1 MTSSYRP
8 QPGAIALSFPV
19 TGAGPRPAATKDIYV
34 SVFARLG
41 WFFKE
46 QWQRYLV
53 AISLLMMV
61 ALLTVIP
68 PKVVG
73 WVVDGIAKG
82 SLDSATLTGYLAGL
96 FGLGLLIYLLRYVWR
111 VMLFGASY
119 RLAYVLRNRLFGHF
133 TRMSPDFYQR
143 HRTGDLMAH
152 ATNDIQAVEMTAG
165 EGVLTLVDSM
175 IVGILV
181 LSIMCSQY
189 SWQLTLLSLLP
200 LPVMAFFMNRFGT
213 QIYKEFKAAQGA
225 FSRLNNKTQEA
236 LSGVRV
242 LKSYAV
248 ESLEDRGFAELT
260 REAGACNM
268 AVARIDAKF
277 DPVIYLCIGCSYFLA
292 VAGGSALVL
301 RDELTLGELTSF
313 TMYLGQLIWPM
324 FAIAW
329 LFNIIERGSAA
340 YSRIESLLAE
350 RSDIEEPVH
359 PVALASASAFPL
371 RAVALSYQLEQRTL
385 LRNVEFTLQAG
396 GMLGIVGRTGA
407 GKSSLLKLLM
417 RLANPT
423 AGEIRMGEVPISQLA
438 LGELRSQFAYVPQ
451 EPFLF
456 STTIA
461 ANIALGRPDA
471 SREEIERVA
480 RIACVHDDI
489 SRFPKGYETEVGE
502 KGVTLSGGQK
512 QRLAIARALLLE
524 APILVLDDA
533 LSAVDAHT
541 EQQILHALKAHKRTL
556 ILVSHRMT
564 AVEQAD
570 EILVLE
576 QGHVSER
583 GRHGTLMAH
592 NGWYADMVRYQRLE
606 QDVEESL

>member
-1 MTSSYRP
+1 MTLSYRP
-8 QPGAIALSFPV
+8 LLGAIALRFPV
-19 TGAGPRPAATKDIYV
+19 TGGSLGLAATKDIYV
-34 SVFARLG
+34 SVFSRLG

-46 QWQRYLV
+46 QWRRYLI

-82 SLDSATLTGYLAGL
+82 SLDNDTLMGYLAGL
-96 FGLGLLIYLLRYVWR
+96 FVLGLLIYLLRYVWR

-119 RLAYVLRNRLFGHF
+119 RLAYVLRNRLFSHF

-165 EGVLTLVDSM
+165 EGVLTLVDSI
-175 IVGILV
+175 IVGVLV

-248 ESLEDRGFAELT
+248 ESLEDKGFAELT
-260 REAGACNM
+260 RQAGACNM

-292 VAGGSALVL
+292 VAGGSVLVV

-340 YSRIESLLAE
+340 YSRIESMLAE
-350 RSDIEEPVH
+350 RSDIEEPTEQAMFVS
-359 PVALASASAFPL
+359 PFPL
-371 RAVALSYQLEQRTL
+371 QAKGVSYQLEQRTL
-385 LRNVEFTLQAG
+385 LRNIDFTLHSG

-423 AGEIRMGEVPISQLA
+423 SGELTMGAVPIAQLA
-438 LGELRSQFAYVPQ
+438 LGDLRGQFAYVPQ

-471 SREEIERVA
+471 SQEEIERVA

-489 SRFPKGYETEVGE
+489 CRFPKGYETDVGE

-512 QRLAIARALLLE
+512 QRLSIARALLLA

-541 EQQILHALKAHKRTL
+541 EQQILQALKAHRRTL

-576 QGHVSER
+576 QGHISER

>member
-1 MTSSYRP
+1 MTLSYRP
-8 QPGAIALSFPV
+8 LLGAIALRFPV
-19 TGAGPRPAATKDIYV
+19 TGGSLGLAATKDIYV
-34 SVFARLG
+34 SVFSRLG

-46 QWQRYLV
+46 QWRRYLI

-82 SLDSATLTGYLAGL
+82 SLDNDTLMGYLAGL
-96 FGLGLLIYLLRYVWR
+96 FVLGLLIYLLRYVWR

-119 RLAYVLRNRLFGHF
+119 RLAYVLRNRLFSHF

-165 EGVLTLVDSM
+165 EGVLTLVDSI
-175 IVGILV
+175 IVGVLV

-248 ESLEDRGFAELT
+248 ESLEDKGFAELT
-260 REAGACNM
+260 RQAGACNM

-292 VAGGSALVL
+292 VAGGSVLVV

-340 YSRIESLLAE
+340 YSRIESMLAE
-350 RSDIEEPVH
+350 RSDIEDPMEPAVFVS
-359 PVALASASAFPL
+359 PFPL
-371 RAVALSYQLEQRTL
+371 QAKGVSYQLEQRTL
-385 LRNVEFTLQAG
+385 LRNIDFTLHSG

-423 AGEIRMGEVPISQLA
+423 SGELTMGAVSIAQLA
-438 LGELRSQFAYVPQ
+438 LGDLRGQFAYVPQ

-471 SREEIERVA
+471 SQEEIERVA

-489 SRFPKGYETEVGE
+489 CRFPKGYETDVGE

-512 QRLAIARALLLE
+512 QRLSIARALLLA

-541 EQQILHALKAHKRTL
+541 EQQILQALKAHRRTL

-576 QGHVSER
+576 QGHISER
-583 GRHGTLMAH
+583 GRHGALMAH

>member
-1 MTSSYRP
+1 M
-8 QPGAIALSFPV
+8 
-19 TGAGPRPAATKDIYV
+19 
-34 SVFARLG
+34 SVFLRLG

-46 QWQRYLV
+46 QWRRYLI
-53 AISLLMMV
+53 AITLLMMV
-61 ALLTVIP
+61 AILTVIP

-82 SLDSATLTGYLAGL
+82 GLDNDTLLRYLAGL

-200 LPVMAFFMNRFGT
+200 LPVMAFFMNRFGK

-248 ESLEDRGFAELT
+248 ESLEDQGFAELT
-260 REAGACNM
+260 RQAGERNM

-329 LFNIIERGSAA
+329 LFNIIERGRAA

-350 RSDIEEPVH
+350 RSDIEDPAQ
-359 PVALASASAFPL
+359 PQALASAFPL
-371 RAVALSYQLEQRTL
+371 SACGVGYRLEQRDL
-385 LRNVEFTLQAG
+385 LQDIDFTLQRG
-396 GMLGIVGRTGA
+396 GMLGVVGRTGA

-417 RLANPT
+417 RLANPS
-423 AGEIRMGEVPISQLA
+423 AGQLTMGSVPIERLA
-438 LGELRSQFAYVPQ
+438 LGELRRQFAYVPQ

-471 SREEIERVA
+471 SQEEIERVA

-489 SRFPKGYETEVGE
+489 VRFPKGYETEVGE

-541 EQQILHALKAHKRTL
+541 EQQILHALKAHRRTL

-570 EILVLE
+570 EILVLD

-583 GRHGTLMAH
+583 GRHGALMAH

>member
-1 MTSSYRP
+1 M
-8 QPGAIALSFPV
+8 
-19 TGAGPRPAATKDIYV
+19 
-34 SVFARLG
+34 SVFLRLG

-46 QWQRYLV
+46 QWRRYLI
-53 AISLLMMV
+53 AITLLMMV
-61 ALLTVIP
+61 AILTVIP

-82 SLDSATLTGYLAGL
+82 GLDNDTLLRYLAGL
-96 FGLGLLIYLLRYVWR
+96 FGLGLIIYLLRYVWR

-200 LPVMAFFMNRFGT
+200 LPVMAFFMNRFGK

-248 ESLEDRGFAELT
+248 ESLEDQGFAELT
-260 REAGACNM
+260 RQAGERNM

-301 RDELTLGELTSF
+301 QGELTLGELTSF

-350 RSDIEEPVH
+350 RSDIEDPAQPQV
-359 PVALASASAFPL
+359 LTSAFPL
-371 RAVALSYQLEQRTL
+371 SASGVGYRLEQRDL
-385 LRNVEFTLQAG
+385 LQDIDFTLQRG
-396 GMLGIVGRTGA
+396 GMLGVVGRTGA

-417 RLANPT
+417 RLANPS
-423 AGEIRMGEVPISQLA
+423 AGELTMGGVPVERLA
-438 LGELRSQFAYVPQ
+438 LGELRRQFAYVPQ

-471 SREEIERVA
+471 SQEEIERVA

-489 SRFPKGYETEVGE
+489 VRFPKGYETEVGE

-541 EQQILHALKAHKRTL
+541 EQQILHALKAHRRTL
-556 ILVSHRMT
+556 ILVNHRMT

-576 QGHVSER
+576 QGRVSER
-583 GRHGTLMAH
+583 GRHGALMAH

>member
-1 MTSSYRP
+1 M
-8 QPGAIALSFPV
+8 
-19 TGAGPRPAATKDIYV
+19 
-34 SVFARLG
+34 SVFLRLG

-46 QWQRYLV
+46 QWRRYLI
-53 AISLLMMV
+53 AITLLMMV
-61 ALLTVIP
+61 AILTVIP

-82 SLDSATLTGYLAGL
+82 GLDNDTLLRYLAGL

-143 HRTGDLMAH
+143 HRTGELMAH

-200 LPVMAFFMNRFGT
+200 LPVMAFFMNRFGK

-248 ESLEDRGFAELT
+248 ESLEDQGFAELT
-260 REAGACNM
+260 RQAGERNM

-301 RDELTLGELTSF
+301 QGELTLGELTSF

-350 RSDIEEPVH
+350 RSDIEDPAQ
-359 PVALASASAFPL
+359 PQALASAFPL
-371 RAVALSYQLEQRTL
+371 SACGVGYRLEQRDL
-385 LRNVEFTLQAG
+385 LQDIDFTLQRG
-396 GMLGIVGRTGA
+396 GMLGVVGRTGA

-417 RLANPT
+417 RLANPS
-423 AGEIRMGEVPISQLA
+423 AGQLTMGSVPIERLA
-438 LGELRSQFAYVPQ
+438 LGELRRQFAYVPQ

-471 SREEIERVA
+471 SQEEIERVA

-489 SRFPKGYETEVGE
+489 VRFPKGYETEVGE

-541 EQQILHALKAHKRTL
+541 EQQILHALKAHRRTL

-576 QGHVSER
+576 QGRVSER
-583 GRHGTLMAH
+583 GRHGALMAH

-606 QDVEESL
+606 QDVEESQ

>member
-1 MTSSYRP
+1 MTLSYRP
-8 QPGAIALSFPV
+8 LLGAIALRFPV
-19 TGAGPRPAATKDIYV
+19 TGGSLGLAATKDIYV
-34 SVFARLG
+34 SVFSRLG

-46 QWQRYLV
+46 QWRRYLI

-82 SLDSATLTGYLAGL
+82 SLDNDTLMGYLAGL
-96 FGLGLLIYLLRYVWR
+96 FVLGLLIYLLRYVWR

-119 RLAYVLRNRLFGHF
+119 RLAYVLRNRLFSHF

-165 EGVLTLVDSM
+165 EGVLTLVDSI
-175 IVGILV
+175 IVGVLV

-248 ESLEDRGFAELT
+248 ESLEDKGFAELT
-260 REAGACNM
+260 RQAGACNM

-292 VAGGSALVL
+292 VAGGSVLVV

-340 YSRIESLLAE
+340 YSRIESMLTE
-350 RSDIEEPVH
+350 RSDIEDPMEPAVFVS
-359 PVALASASAFPL
+359 PFPL
-371 RAVALSYQLEQRTL
+371 QAKGVSYQLEQRTL
-385 LRNVEFTLQAG
+385 LRNIDFTLHSG

-423 AGEIRMGEVPISQLA
+423 SGELTMGAVSIAQLA
-438 LGELRSQFAYVPQ
+438 LGDLRGQFAYVPQ

-471 SREEIERVA
+471 SQEEIERVA

-489 SRFPKGYETEVGE
+489 CRFPKGYETEVGE

-512 QRLAIARALLLE
+512 QRLSIARALLLA

-541 EQQILHALKAHKRTL
+541 EQQILQALKAHRRTL

-576 QGHVSER
+576 QGHISER
-583 GRHGTLMAH
+583 GRHGALMAH

>member
-1 MTSSYRP
+1 M
-8 QPGAIALSFPV
+8 
-19 TGAGPRPAATKDIYV
+19 
-34 SVFARLG
+34 SVFLRLG

-46 QWQRYLV
+46 QWRRYLI
-53 AISLLMMV
+53 AISLLAVV
-61 ALLTVIP
+61 AVLTAIP

-73 WVVDGIAKG
+73 WVVDGIG
-82 SLDSATLTGYLAGL
+82 SGRLDQASLTTYL
-96 FGLGLLIYLLRYVWR
+96 LGLLALGITIYLLRYVWR

-119 RLAYVLRNRLFGHF
+119 RLAYVLRNRLFVHF

-165 EGVLTLVDSM
+165 EGVLTLVDSIM
-175 IVGILV
+175 VGALV
-181 LSIMCSQY
+181 LTIMCSQY

-200 LPVMAFFMNRFGT
+200 LPVMAYFMNRFGK
-213 QIYKEFKAAQGA
+213 QIYKAFKAAQGA

-248 ESLEDRGFAELT
+248 ESLEDQGFAALT
-260 REAGACNM
+260 REAGERNM

-301 RDELTLGELTSF
+301 QDELTLGELTSF

-340 YSRIESLLAE
+340 YSRIEHLLGE
-350 RSDIEEPVH
+350 HGEIREPELPAPFVT
-359 PVALASASAFPL
+359 PLPL
-371 RAVALSYQLEQRTL
+371 RVQGLGYDQQGRTL
-385 LRNVEFTLQAG
+385 LADIDFTLAQGA
-396 GMLGIVGRTGA
+396 MLGIVGRTGA

-417 RLANPT
+417 RLANPGT
-423 AGEIRMGEVPISQLA
+423 GRIWMGEQAIETLA
-438 LGELRSQFAYVPQ
+438 LGDLRRQFAYVPQ

-461 ANIALGRPDA
+461 ANIALGCPEA
-471 SREEIERVA
+471 SQQEIERVA

-489 SRFPKGYETEVGE
+489 VRFAKGYQTEVGE

-512 QRLAIARALLLE
+512 QRLAIARALLLG

-541 EQQILHALKAHKRTL
+541 EQQILQALKGHRRTL

-570 EILVLE
+570 EILVLA
-576 QGHVSER
+576 QGRIAER
-583 GRHGTLMAH
+583 GSHQTLMAH
-592 NGWYADMVRYQRLE
+592 QGWYADMVRYQRLE

>member
-1 MTSSYRP
+1 M
-8 QPGAIALSFPV
+8 
-19 TGAGPRPAATKDIYV
+19 
-34 SVFARLG
+34 SVFSRLG

-46 QWQRYLV
+46 QWRRYLI

-82 SLDSATLTGYLAGL
+82 SLDNDTLMGYLAGL
-96 FGLGLLIYLLRYVWR
+96 FVLGLLIYLLRYVWR

-119 RLAYVLRNRLFGHF
+119 RLAYVLRNRLFSHF

-165 EGVLTLVDSM
+165 EGVLTLVDSI
-175 IVGILV
+175 IVGVLV

-248 ESLEDRGFAELT
+248 ESLEDKGFAELT
-260 REAGACNM
+260 RQAGACNM

-292 VAGGSALVL
+292 VAGGSVLVV

-340 YSRIESLLAE
+340 YSRIESMLAE
-350 RSDIEEPVH
+350 RSDIEDPMEPAVFVS
-359 PVALASASAFPL
+359 PFPL
-371 RAVALSYQLEQRTL
+371 QAKGVSYQLEQRTL
-385 LRNVEFTLQAG
+385 LRNIDFTLHSG

-423 AGEIRMGEVPISQLA
+423 SGELTMGAVPIAQLA
-438 LGELRSQFAYVPQ
+438 LGDLRGQFAYVPQ

-471 SREEIERVA
+471 SQEEIERVA

-489 SRFPKGYETEVGE
+489 CRFPKGYETEVGE

-512 QRLAIARALLLE
+512 QRLSIARALLLA

-541 EQQILHALKAHKRTL
+541 EQQILQALKAHRRTL

-576 QGHVSER
+576 QGHISER
-583 GRHGTLMAH
+583 GRHGVLMAH

>member
-1 MTSSYRP
+1 MTLSYRP
-8 QPGAIALSFPV
+8 LLGAIALRFPV
-19 TGAGPRPAATKDIYV
+19 TGGSLGLAATKDIYV
-34 SVFARLG
+34 SVFSRLG

-46 QWQRYLV
+46 QWRRYLI

-82 SLDSATLTGYLAGL
+82 SLDNDTLMGYLAWL
-96 FGLGLLIYLLRYVWR
+96 FVLGLLIYLLRYVWR

-119 RLAYVLRNRLFGHF
+119 RLAYVLRNRLFSHF

-165 EGVLTLVDSM
+165 EGVLTLVDSI
-175 IVGILV
+175 IVGVLV

-248 ESLEDRGFAELT
+248 ESLEDKGFAELT
-260 REAGACNM
+260 RQAGTCNM

-292 VAGGSALVL
+292 VAGGSVLVV

-340 YSRIESLLAE
+340 YSRIESMLAE
-350 RSDIEEPVH
+350 RSDIEEPTEPAAFVS
-359 PVALASASAFPL
+359 PFPL
-371 RAVALSYQLEQRTL
+371 QAKGVSYQLEQRTL
-385 LRNVEFTLQAG
+385 LRNIDFTLHSG

-423 AGEIRMGEVPISQLA
+423 SGELTMGAVPIAQLA
-438 LGELRSQFAYVPQ
+438 LGDLRGQFAYVPQ

-456 STTIA
+456 STTIG

-471 SREEIERVA
+471 RQEEIERVA

-489 SRFPKGYETEVGE
+489 CRFPKGYETEVGE

-512 QRLAIARALLLE
+512 QRLSIARALLLA

-541 EQQILHALKAHKRTL
+541 EQQILQALKTHRRTL

-576 QGHVSER
+576 QGHISER
-583 GRHGTLMAH
+583 GRHGALMAH

>member
-1 MTSSYRP
+1 MTLSYRP
-8 QPGAIALSFPV
+8 LLGAIALRFPV
-19 TGAGPRPAATKDIYV
+19 TGGSLGLAATKDIYV
-34 SVFARLG
+34 SVFSRLG

-46 QWQRYLV
+46 QWRRYLI

-82 SLDSATLTGYLAGL
+82 SLDNDTLMGYLAGL
-96 FGLGLLIYLLRYVWR
+96 FVLGLLIYLLRYVWR

-119 RLAYVLRNRLFGHF
+119 RLAYVLRNRLFSHF

-165 EGVLTLVDSM
+165 EGVLTLVDSI
-175 IVGILV
+175 IVGVLV

-248 ESLEDRGFAELT
+248 ESLEDKGFAELT
-260 REAGACNM
+260 RQAGACNM

-292 VAGGSALVL
+292 VAGGSVLVV

-340 YSRIESLLAE
+340 YSRIESMLAE
-350 RSDIEEPVH
+350 RSDIEDPTEP
-359 PVALASASAFPL
+359 AAFVSPFPIK
-371 RAVALSYQLEQRTL
+371 AKGVSYQLDQRTL
-385 LRNVEFTLQAG
+385 LRSIDFTLHSG

-423 AGEIRMGEVPISQLA
+423 SGELTMGAVPIAQLA
-438 LGELRSQFAYVPQ
+438 LGDLRGQFAYVPQ

-471 SREEIERVA
+471 SQEEIERVA

-489 SRFPKGYETEVGE
+489 CRFPKGYETEVGE

-512 QRLAIARALLLE
+512 QRLSIARALLLA

-541 EQQILHALKAHKRTL
+541 EQQILQALKAHRRTL

-576 QGHVSER
+576 QGYISER
-583 GRHGTLMAH
+583 GRHGALMAH

>member
-1 MTSSYRP
+1 MTLSYRP
-8 QPGAIALSFPV
+8 LLGAIALRFPV
-19 TGAGPRPAATKDIYV
+19 TGGSLGLAATKDIYV
-34 SVFARLG
+34 SVFSRLG

-46 QWQRYLV
+46 QWRRYLI

-82 SLDSATLTGYLAGL
+82 SLDNDTLMGYLAGL
-96 FGLGLLIYLLRYVWR
+96 FVLGLLIYLLRYVWR

-119 RLAYVLRNRLFGHF
+119 RLAYVLRNRLFSHF

-165 EGVLTLVDSM
+165 EGVLTLVDSI
-175 IVGILV
+175 IVGVLV

-248 ESLEDRGFAELT
+248 ESLEDKGFAELT
-260 REAGACNM
+260 RQAGACNM

-292 VAGGSALVL
+292 VAGGSVLVV

-340 YSRIESLLAE
+340 YSRIESILAE
-350 RSDIEEPVH
+350 RSDIEEPTEQAMFVS
-359 PVALASASAFPL
+359 PFPL
-371 RAVALSYQLEQRTL
+371 QAKGVSYQLEQRTL
-385 LRNVEFTLQAG
+385 LRNIDFTLHSG

-423 AGEIRMGEVPISQLA
+423 SGELTMGAVPIAQLA
-438 LGELRSQFAYVPQ
+438 LGDLRGQFAYVPQ

-471 SREEIERVA
+471 SQEEIERVA

-489 SRFPKGYETEVGE
+489 CRFPKGYETDVGE

-512 QRLAIARALLLE
+512 QRLSIARALLLA

-541 EQQILHALKAHKRTL
+541 EQQILQALKAHRRTL

-576 QGHVSER
+576 QGHISER

>member
-1 MTSSYRP
+1 MINGDRG
-8 QPGAIALSFPV
+8 GAAS
-19 TGAGPRPAATKDIYV
+19 KDPDV
-34 SVFARLG
+34 SVFLRLG
-41 WFFKE
+41 WFFKD
-46 QWQRYLV
+46 QWRRYLI

-73 WVVDGIAKG
+73 WVVDGVTRG
-82 SLDSATLTGYLAGL
+82 GLDSGTLVRYLAGL
-96 FGLGLLIYLLRYVWR
+96 LGLGIVIYLLRYVWR

-119 RLAYVLRNRLFGHF
+119 RLAYVLRNRLFTHF
-133 TRMSPDFYQR
+133 SRMSPDFYQR

-165 EGVLTLVDSM
+165 EGVLTLVDSF

-248 ESLEDRGFAELT
+248 ESLEDKGFAELT
-260 REAGACNM
+260 RQAGERNM

-301 RDELTLGELTSF
+301 RGELTLGELTSF

-350 RSDIEEPVH
+350 RSDIADPAEPQPLARCFPLTMSGVDYR
-359 PVALASASAFPL
+359 LAS
-371 RAVALSYQLEQRTL
+371 RTL
-385 LRNVEFTLQAG
+385 LAGIDFSLHGG
-396 GMLGIVGRTGA
+396 GMLGVVGRTGA

-417 RLANPT
+417 RLANPST
-423 AGEIRMGEVPISQLA
+423 GQIAMGGQPIERLG

-461 ANIALGRPDA
+461 ANIALGRPEA
-471 SREEIERVA
+471 RQEEIERVA
-480 RIACVHDDI
+480 RLACVHDDI
-489 SRFPKGYETEVGE
+489 SRFPRGYETEVGE
-502 KGVTLSGGQK
+502 RGVTLSGGQK

-541 EQQILHALKAHKRTL
+541 EQQILQALLQTPKAHRQTL

-576 QGHVSER
+576 QGRIGER
-583 GRHGTLMAH
+583 GRHHALMAH

>member
-1 MTSSYRP
+1 MTLSYRP
-8 QPGAIALSFPV
+8 LLGAIALRFPV
-19 TGAGPRPAATKDIYV
+19 TGGSLGLAATKDIYV
-34 SVFARLG
+34 SVFSRLG

-46 QWQRYLV
+46 QWRRYLI

-82 SLDSATLTGYLAGL
+82 SLDNDTLMGYLAGL
-96 FGLGLLIYLLRYVWR
+96 FVLGLLIYLLRYVWR

-119 RLAYVLRNRLFGHF
+119 RLAYVLRNRLFSHF

-165 EGVLTLVDSM
+165 EGVLTLVDSI
-175 IVGILV
+175 IVGVLV

-225 FSRLNNKTQEA
+225 FSRINNKTQEA

-248 ESLEDRGFAELT
+248 ESLEDKGFAELT
-260 REAGACNM
+260 RQAGVCNM

-292 VAGGSALVL
+292 VAGGSVLVV

-340 YSRIESLLAE
+340 YSRIESMLAE
-350 RSDIEEPVH
+350 RSDIEDPTEPAAFVS
-359 PVALASASAFPL
+359 PFPL
-371 RAVALSYQLEQRTL
+371 QAKGVSYQLDQRTL
-385 LRNVEFTLQAG
+385 LRHVDFTLHSG

-423 AGEIRMGEVPISQLA
+423 SGELTMGAVPIAQLA
-438 LGELRSQFAYVPQ
+438 LGDLRGQFAYVPQ

-471 SREEIERVA
+471 SQEEIERVA

-489 SRFPKGYETEVGE
+489 CRFPKGYETEVGE

-512 QRLAIARALLLE
+512 QRLSIARALLLA

-541 EQQILHALKAHKRTL
+541 EQQILQALKAHRRTL

-576 QGHVSER
+576 QGHISER
-583 GRHGTLMAH
+583 GRHGALMAH

>member
-1 MTSSYRP
+1 M
-8 QPGAIALSFPV
+8 
-19 TGAGPRPAATKDIYV
+19 
-34 SVFARLG
+34 SVFLRLG

-46 QWQRYLV
+46 QWRRYLI
-53 AISLLMMV
+53 AITLLMMV
-61 ALLTVIP
+61 AILTVIP

-82 SLDSATLTGYLAGL
+82 GLDNDTLLRYLAGL

-200 LPVMAFFMNRFGT
+200 LPVMAFFMNRFGK

-248 ESLEDRGFAELT
+248 ESLEDQGFAELT
-260 REAGACNM
+260 RQAGERNM

-301 RDELTLGELTSF
+301 QGELTLGELTSF

-350 RSDIEEPVH
+350 RSDIEDPAQPQV
-359 PVALASASAFPL
+359 LTSAFPL
-371 RAVALSYQLEQRTL
+371 CASGVGYRLEQRDL
-385 LRNVEFTLQAG
+385 LQDIDFTLQRG
-396 GMLGIVGRTGA
+396 GMLGVVGRTGA
-407 GKSSLLKLLM
+407 GKSSLLRLLM
-417 RLANPT
+417 RLANPS
-423 AGEIRMGEVPISQLA
+423 AGQLTMGSVPIERLA
-438 LGELRSQFAYVPQ
+438 LGELRRQFAYVPQ

-456 STTIA
+456 STPIA

-471 SREEIERVA
+471 SQEEIERVA

-489 SRFPKGYETEVGE
+489 VRFPKGYETEVGE

-541 EQQILHALKAHKRTL
+541 EQQILHALKAHRRTL

-576 QGHVSER
+576 QGRVSER
-583 GRHGTLMAH
+583 GRHGALMAH

>member
-1 MTSSYRP
+1 MALSYRP
-8 QPGAIALSFPV
+8 LLGAIALRVPV
-19 TGAGPRPAATKDIYV
+19 TGGSLWLIATKDIYV
-34 SVFARLG
+34 SVFSRLG

-46 QWQRYLV
+46 QWRRYLV

-61 ALLTVIP
+61 AVLTVIP
-68 PKVVG
+68 PRVVG

-82 SLDSATLTGYLAGL
+82 SLDNDTLIRYLAGL
-96 FGLGLLIYLLRYVWR
+96 FVLGLLIYLLRYVWR

-119 RLAYVLRNRLFGHF
+119 RLAYVLRNRLFSHF

-165 EGVLTLVDSM
+165 EGVLTLVDSI
-175 IVGILV
+175 IVGALV

-225 FSRLNNKTQEA
+225 FSRLNNKTQET

-248 ESLEDRGFAELT
+248 ESLEDKGFAELT
-260 REAGACNM
+260 RQAGACNM

-292 VAGGSALVL
+292 VAGGSVLVV

-350 RSDIEEPVH
+350 RSDIEEPAQ
-359 PVALASASAFPL
+359 PATFTSAFPL
-371 RAVALSYQLEQRTL
+371 KAKGVSYQLEQCTL
-385 LRNVEFTLQAG
+385 LRNIDFTLHRG
-396 GMLGIVGRTGA
+396 GMLGVVGRTGA
-407 GKSSLLKLLM
+407 GKSALLKLLM

-423 AGEIRMGEVPISQLA
+423 AGELTMGAVPITQLA
-438 LGELRSQFAYVPQ
+438 LGELRDQFAYVPQ

-471 SREEIERVA
+471 SAEEIERVA

-489 SRFPKGYETEVGE
+489 RRFPRGYETDVGE

-524 APILVLDDA
+524 GPILVLDDA

-541 EQQILHALKAHKRTL
+541 ELQILQALKAHRRTL

-576 QGHVSER
+576 QGRVSER
-583 GRHGTLMAH
+583 GRHGILMAH

>member
-1 MTSSYRP
+1 M
-8 QPGAIALSFPV
+8 
-19 TGAGPRPAATKDIYV
+19 
-34 SVFARLG
+34 SVFSRLG

-46 QWQRYLV
+46 QWRRYLI

-82 SLDSATLTGYLAGL
+82 SLDNDTLMGYLAGL
-96 FGLGLLIYLLRYVWR
+96 FVLGLLIYLLRYVWR

-119 RLAYVLRNRLFGHF
+119 RLAYVLRNRLFSHF

-165 EGVLTLVDSM
+165 EGVLTLVDSI
-175 IVGILV
+175 IVGVLV

-248 ESLEDRGFAELT
+248 ESLEDKGFAELT
-260 REAGACNM
+260 RQAGACNM

-292 VAGGSALVL
+292 VAGGSVLVV

-329 LFNIIERGSAA
+329 QFNIIERGSAA
-340 YSRIESLLAE
+340 YSRIESMLAE
-350 RSDIEEPVH
+350 RSDIEDPMEPAAFVS
-359 PVALASASAFPL
+359 PFPL
-371 RAVALSYQLEQRTL
+371 QAKGVSYQLEQRTL
-385 LRNVEFTLQAG
+385 LRNIDFNLQSG

-423 AGEIRMGEVPISQLA
+423 SGELTMGAVPIAQLA
-438 LGELRSQFAYVPQ
+438 LGDLRGQFAYVPQ

-471 SREEIERVA
+471 SQEEIERVA

-489 SRFPKGYETEVGE
+489 CRFPKGYETEVGE

-512 QRLAIARALLLE
+512 QRLSIARALLLA

-541 EQQILHALKAHKRTL
+541 EQQILQALKAHRRTL

-576 QGHVSER
+576 QGHISER
-583 GRHGTLMAH
+583 GRHGALMAH

>member
-1 MTSSYRP
+1 M
-8 QPGAIALSFPV
+8 
-19 TGAGPRPAATKDIYV
+19 
-34 SVFARLG
+34 SVFLRLG

-46 QWQRYLV
+46 QWRRYLI
-53 AISLLMMV
+53 AITLLMMV
-61 ALLTVIP
+61 AILTVIP

-82 SLDSATLTGYLAGL
+82 GLDNDTLLRYLAGL

-200 LPVMAFFMNRFGT
+200 LPVMAFFMNRFGK

-248 ESLEDRGFAELT
+248 ESLEDQGFAELT
-260 REAGACNM
+260 RQAGERNM

-301 RDELTLGELTSF
+301 QGELTLGELTSF

-350 RSDIEEPVH
+350 RSDIEDPAQ
-359 PVALASASAFPL
+359 PQALASAFPL
-371 RAVALSYQLEQRTL
+371 CANGVGYRLEQRDL
-385 LRNVEFTLQAG
+385 LQDIDFNLQRG
-396 GMLGIVGRTGA
+396 GMLGVVGRTGA

-417 RLANPT
+417 RLANPS
-423 AGEIRMGEVPISQLA
+423 AGELTMGGVPVERLA
-438 LGELRSQFAYVPQ
+438 LGELRRQFAYVPQ

-471 SREEIERVA
+471 SQEEIDRVA

-489 SRFPKGYETEVGE
+489 VRFPKGYETEVGE

-541 EQQILHALKAHKRTL
+541 EQLILHALKAHRRTL

-576 QGHVSER
+576 QGRVSER
-583 GRHGTLMAH
+583 GRHGALIAH

>member
-1 MTSSYRP
+1 MAISYRP
-8 QPGAIALSFPV
+8 LLGAIALRFPV
-19 TGAGPRPAATKDIYV
+19 TGGSLWLIATKDIYV
-34 SVFARLG
+34 CVFSRLG

-46 QWQRYLV
+46 QWRRYLV

-82 SLDSATLTGYLAGL
+82 SLDNDTLMGYLAGL
-96 FGLGLLIYLLRYVWR
+96 FVLGLLIYLLRYVWR

-119 RLAYVLRNRLFGHF
+119 RLAYVLRNRLFSHF

-165 EGVLTLVDSM
+165 EGVLTLVDSI
-175 IVGILV
+175 IVGVLV

-248 ESLEDRGFAELT
+248 ESLEDKGFAELT
-260 REAGACNM
+260 RQAGACNM

-292 VAGGSALVL
+292 VAGGSLLVV

-350 RSDIEEPVH
+350 RSDIEEPTEPAVF
-359 PVALASASAFPL
+359 VSALPL
-371 RAVALSYQLEQRTL
+371 QAKGVSYQLEQRTL
-385 LRNVEFTLQAG
+385 LRNIDFTLHSG

-423 AGEIRMGEVPISQLA
+423 SGELTIGAVPIAQLA
-438 LGELRSQFAYVPQ
+438 LGELRGQFAYVPQ

-471 SREEIERVA
+471 SQEEIERVA

-489 SRFPKGYETEVGE
+489 CRFPKGYETEVGE

-512 QRLAIARALLLE
+512 QRLSIARALLLE
-524 APILVLDDA
+524 GPILVLDDA

-541 EQQILHALKAHKRTL
+541 ERQILQALKTHRRTL

-576 QGHVSER
+576 QGHISER
-583 GRHGTLMAH
+583 GRHGALMAH

>member
-1 MTSSYRP
+1 M
-8 QPGAIALSFPV
+8 
-19 TGAGPRPAATKDIYV
+19 
-34 SVFARLG
+34 SVFSRLG

-46 QWQRYLV
+46 QRRRYLI

-82 SLDSATLTGYLAGL
+82 SLDNDTLMGYLAGL
-96 FGLGLLIYLLRYVWR
+96 FVLGLLIYLLRYVWR

-119 RLAYVLRNRLFGHF
+119 RLAYVLRNRLFSHF

-165 EGVLTLVDSM
+165 EGVLTLVDSI
-175 IVGILV
+175 IVGVLV

-248 ESLEDRGFAELT
+248 ESLEDKGFAELT
-260 REAGACNM
+260 RQAGACNM

-292 VAGGSALVL
+292 VAGGSVLVV

-340 YSRIESLLAE
+340 YSRIESMLAE
-350 RSDIEEPVH
+350 RSDIEDPMEPAVFVS
-359 PVALASASAFPL
+359 PFPL
-371 RAVALSYQLEQRTL
+371 QAKGVSYQLEQRTL
-385 LRNVEFTLQAG
+385 LRNIDFTLHSG

-423 AGEIRMGEVPISQLA
+423 SGELTMDAVPIAQLA
-438 LGELRSQFAYVPQ
+438 LGDLRGQFAYVPQ

-471 SREEIERVA
+471 SQEEIERVA

-489 SRFPKGYETEVGE
+489 CRFPKGYETEVGE

-512 QRLAIARALLLE
+512 QRLSIARALLLA

-541 EQQILHALKAHKRTL
+541 EQQILQALKAHRRTL

-576 QGHVSER
+576 QGHISER
-583 GRHGTLMAH
+583 GRHGILMAH

>member
-1 MTSSYRP
+1 M
-8 QPGAIALSFPV
+8 
-19 TGAGPRPAATKDIYV
+19 
-34 SVFARLG
+34 SVFLRLG
-41 WFFKE
+41 WFFKD
-46 QWQRYLV
+46 QWRRYLI
-53 AISLLMMV
+53 AITLLMMV

-73 WVVDGIAKG
+73 WVVDGVTKG
-82 SLDSATLTGYLAGL
+82 GLDNATLMQYLAGL
-96 FGLGLLIYLLRYVWR
+96 LGLGVVIYLLRYVWR

-119 RLAYVLRNRLFGHF
+119 RLAYVLRNRLFTHF

-165 EGVLTLVDSM
+165 EGVLTLVDSF

-248 ESLEDRGFAELT
+248 ESLEDKGFAELT
-260 REAGACNM
+260 RQAGERNM

-292 VAGGSALVL
+292 VAGGSALVMQ
-301 RDELTLGELTSF
+301 DKLTLGELTSF

-340 YSRIESLLAE
+340 YSRIETLLAE
-350 RSDIEEPVH
+350 RSDIEDPAEPQPLAH
-359 PVALASASAFPL
+359 PFPL
-371 RAVALSYQLEQRTL
+371 VMQGVDYRLESRTL
-385 LRNVEFTLQAG
+385 LAGIDVSIAAG

-417 RLANPT
+417 RLANPSGGRIT
-423 AGEIRMGEVPISQLA
+423 MGGVSIDRLA
-438 LGELRSQFAYVPQ
+438 LGELRNQFAYVPQ

-456 STTIA
+456 STTIV

-471 SREEIERVA
+471 SREEVERVA

-489 SRFPKGYETEVGE
+489 TRFPQGYETEVGE

-512 QRLAIARALLLE
+512 QRLAIARALLLA

-541 EQQILHALKAHKRTL
+541 EQQILQALKAHRRTL

-576 QGHVSER
+576 QGRISER
-583 GRHGTLMAH
+583 GHHGALMTH

-606 QDVEESL
+606 QDVEENL

>member
-1 MTSSYRP
+1 M
-8 QPGAIALSFPV
+8 
-19 TGAGPRPAATKDIYV
+19 
-34 SVFARLG
+34 SVFSRLG

-46 QWQRYLV
+46 QWRRYLI

-82 SLDSATLTGYLAGL
+82 SLDNDTLMGYLAGL
-96 FGLGLLIYLLRYVWR
+96 FVLGLLIYLLRYVWR

-119 RLAYVLRNRLFGHF
+119 RLAYVLRNRLFSHF

-165 EGVLTLVDSM
+165 EGVLTLVDSI
-175 IVGILV
+175 IVGVLV

-248 ESLEDRGFAELT
+248 ESLEDKGFAELT
-260 REAGACNM
+260 RQAGACNM

-292 VAGGSALVL
+292 VAGGSVLVV

-340 YSRIESLLAE
+340 YSRIESMLAE
-350 RSDIEEPVH
+350 RSDIEDPTEPAVFVS
-359 PVALASASAFPL
+359 PFPL
-371 RAVALSYQLEQRTL
+371 QAKGVSYQLEQRTL
-385 LRNVEFTLQAG
+385 LRHVDFTLHSG

-423 AGEIRMGEVPISQLA
+423 SGELTMGAVPIAQLA
-438 LGELRSQFAYVPQ
+438 LGDLRGQFAYVPQ

-471 SREEIERVA
+471 SQEEIERVA

-489 SRFPKGYETEVGE
+489 CRFPKGYETEVGE

-512 QRLAIARALLLE
+512 QRLSIARALLLA

-541 EQQILHALKAHKRTL
+541 EQQILQALKAHRRTL

-576 QGHVSER
+576 QGHISER

>member
-1 MTSSYRP
+1 M
-8 QPGAIALSFPV
+8 
-19 TGAGPRPAATKDIYV
+19 
-34 SVFARLG
+34 SVFLRLG
-41 WFFKE
+41 WFFKD
-46 QWQRYLV
+46 QWRRYLM
-53 AISLLMMV
+53 AISLLMLV

-73 WVVDGIAKG
+73 WVVDGITQG
-82 SLDSATLTGYLAGL
+82 GLDSARLTGYLAGL

-119 RLAYVLRNRLFGHF
+119 RLAYVLRNRLFTHF

-248 ESLEDRGFAELT
+248 ESLEDKGFAELT
-260 REAGACNM
+260 RQAGERNM

-301 RDELTLGELTSF
+301 REELTLGELTSF

-350 RSDIEEPVH
+350 RSDIEDPAS
-359 PVALASASAFPL
+359 PQPLASPFPL
-371 RAVALSYQLEQRTL
+371 AMKGVAYRLESRTL
-385 LRNVEFTLQAG
+385 LQGIDLTLSGG

-417 RLANPT
+417 RLANPS
-423 AGEIRMGEVPISQLA
+423 AGQITMGGVIIERLA
-438 LGELRSQFAYVPQ
+438 LGELRSQFAFVPQ

-471 SREEIERVA
+471 SQEEIERVA

-489 SRFPKGYETEVGE
+489 VRFPRGYETEVGE

-583 GRHGTLMAH
+583 GRHGALMAH

>member
-1 MTSSYRP
+1 M
-8 QPGAIALSFPV
+8 
-19 TGAGPRPAATKDIYV
+19 
-34 SVFARLG
+34 SVFSRLG

-46 QWQRYLV
+46 QWRRYLI

-82 SLDSATLTGYLAGL
+82 SLDNDTLMGYLAGL
-96 FGLGLLIYLLRYVWR
+96 FVLGLLIYLLRYVWR

-119 RLAYVLRNRLFGHF
+119 RLAYVLRNRLFSHF

-165 EGVLTLVDSM
+165 EGVLTLVDSI
-175 IVGILV
+175 IVGVLV

-225 FSRLNNKTQEA
+225 FSRINNKTQEA

-248 ESLEDRGFAELT
+248 ESLEDKGFAELT
-260 REAGACNM
+260 RQAGVCNM

-292 VAGGSALVL
+292 VAGGSVLVV

-340 YSRIESLLAE
+340 YSRIESMLAE
-350 RSDIEEPVH
+350 RSDIEDPTEPAAFVS
-359 PVALASASAFPL
+359 PFPL
-371 RAVALSYQLEQRTL
+371 QAKGVSYQLEQRTL
-385 LRNVEFTLQAG
+385 LRNIDFNLQSG

-423 AGEIRMGEVPISQLA
+423 SGELTMGAVPIAQLA
-438 LGELRSQFAYVPQ
+438 LGDLRGQFAYVPQ

-471 SREEIERVA
+471 RQEEIERVA

-489 SRFPKGYETEVGE
+489 CRFPKGYETEVGE

-512 QRLAIARALLLE
+512 QRLSIARALLLA

-541 EQQILHALKAHKRTL
+541 EQQILQALKAHRQTL

-576 QGHVSER
+576 QGHISER
-583 GRHGTLMAH
+583 GRHGALMAH

>member
-1 MTSSYRP
+1 M
-8 QPGAIALSFPV
+8 
-19 TGAGPRPAATKDIYV
+19 
-34 SVFARLG
+34 SVFLRLG

-46 QWQRYLV
+46 QWRRYLI
-53 AISLLMMV
+53 AITLLMMV
-61 ALLTVIP
+61 AILTVIP

-82 SLDSATLTGYLAGL
+82 ELDNDTLLRYLAGL

-200 LPVMAFFMNRFGT
+200 LPVMAFFMNRFGK

-248 ESLEDRGFAELT
+248 ESLEDQGFAELT
-260 REAGACNM
+260 RQAGERNM

-292 VAGGSALVL
+292 VVGGSALVL
-301 RDELTLGELTSF
+301 QGELTLGELTSF

-350 RSDIEEPVH
+350 RSDIEDPAQ
-359 PVALASASAFPL
+359 PQALTSAFPL
-371 RAVALSYQLEQRTL
+371 SASGVGYRLEQRDL
-385 LRNVEFTLQAG
+385 LQDIDFTLQRG
-396 GMLGIVGRTGA
+396 GMLGVVGRTGA

-417 RLANPT
+417 RLANPS
-423 AGEIRMGEVPISQLA
+423 AGELAMGGVPVERLV
-438 LGELRSQFAYVPQ
+438 LGELRRQFAYVPQ

-471 SREEIERVA
+471 SQEEIERVA

-489 SRFPKGYETEVGE
+489 VRFPKGYETEVGE

-541 EQQILHALKAHKRTL
+541 EQQILHALKAHRRTL

-570 EILVLE
+570 EILVLD

-583 GRHGTLMAH
+583 GRHGALMAH

>member
-1 MTSSYRP
+1 M
-8 QPGAIALSFPV
+8 
-19 TGAGPRPAATKDIYV
+19 
-34 SVFARLG
+34 SVFLRLG
-41 WFFKE
+41 WFFKD
-46 QWQRYLV
+46 QWRRYLM
-53 AISLLMMV
+53 AITLLMLV

-73 WVVDGIAKG
+73 WVVDGITQG
-82 SLDSATLTGYLAGL
+82 GLDSARLTGYLAGL

-119 RLAYVLRNRLFGHF
+119 RLAYVLRNRLFTHF

-248 ESLEDRGFAELT
+248 ESLEDKGFAELT
-260 REAGACNM
+260 RQAGERNM

-350 RSDIEEPVH
+350 RSDIEDPAS
-359 PVALASASAFPL
+359 PQPLASPFPL
-371 RAVALSYQLEQRTL
+371 AMKGVAYRLESRTL
-385 LRNVEFTLQAG
+385 LHGIDLTLSGG

-417 RLANPT
+417 RLANPS
-423 AGEIRMGEVPISQLA
+423 AGQITMGGVPIERLA

-461 ANIALGRPDA
+461 ANVALGRPDA
-471 SREEIERVA
+471 SQEEIERVA

-489 SRFPKGYETEVGE
+489 VRFPRGYETEVGE

-583 GRHGTLMAH
+583 GRHGALMAH

>member
-1 MTSSYRP
+1 M
-8 QPGAIALSFPV
+8 
-19 TGAGPRPAATKDIYV
+19 
-34 SVFARLG
+34 SVFSRLG

-46 QWQRYLV
+46 QWRRYLI

-82 SLDSATLTGYLAGL
+82 SLDNDTLMGYLAWL
-96 FGLGLLIYLLRYVWR
+96 FVLGLLIYLLRYVWR

-119 RLAYVLRNRLFGHF
+119 RLAYVLRNRLFSHF

-165 EGVLTLVDSM
+165 EGVLTLVDSI
-175 IVGILV
+175 IVGVLV

-248 ESLEDRGFAELT
+248 ESLEDKGFAELT
-260 REAGACNM
+260 RQAGTCNM

-292 VAGGSALVL
+292 VAGGSVLVV

-340 YSRIESLLAE
+340 YSRIESMLAE
-350 RSDIEEPVH
+350 RSDIEEPTEPAAFVS
-359 PVALASASAFPL
+359 PFPL
-371 RAVALSYQLEQRTL
+371 QAKGVSYQLEQRTL
-385 LRNVEFTLQAG
+385 LRNIDFTLHSG

-423 AGEIRMGEVPISQLA
+423 SGELTMGAVPIAQLA
-438 LGELRSQFAYVPQ
+438 LGDLRGQFAYVPQ

-456 STTIA
+456 STTIG

-471 SREEIERVA
+471 RQEEIERVA

-489 SRFPKGYETEVGE
+489 CRFPKGYETEVGE

-512 QRLAIARALLLE
+512 QRLSIARALLLA

-541 EQQILHALKAHKRTL
+541 EQQILQALKTHRRTL

-576 QGHVSER
+576 QGHISER
-583 GRHGTLMAH
+583 GRHGALMAH

>member
-1 MTSSYRP
+1 MTLSYRP
-8 QPGAIALSFPV
+8 LLGAIALRFPV
-19 TGAGPRPAATKDIYV
+19 TGGSLGLAATKDIYV
-34 SVFARLG
+34 SVFSRLG

-46 QWQRYLV
+46 QWRRYLI

-82 SLDSATLTGYLAGL
+82 SLDNDTLMGYLAGL
-96 FGLGLLIYLLRYVWR
+96 FVLGLLIYLLRYVWR

-119 RLAYVLRNRLFGHF
+119 RLAYVLRNRLFSHF

-165 EGVLTLVDSM
+165 EGVLTLVDSI
-175 IVGILV
+175 IVGVLV

-248 ESLEDRGFAELT
+248 ESLEDKGFAELT
-260 REAGACNM
+260 RQAGACNM

-292 VAGGSALVL
+292 VAGGSVLVV

-340 YSRIESLLAE
+340 YSRIESMLAE
-350 RSDIEEPVH
+350 RSDIEDPTEPAVFVS
-359 PVALASASAFPL
+359 PFPL
-371 RAVALSYQLEQRTL
+371 QAKGVSYQLEQRTL
-385 LRNVEFTLQAG
+385 LRNIDFTLHSG

-423 AGEIRMGEVPISQLA
+423 SGELTMGAVSIAQLA
-438 LGELRSQFAYVPQ
+438 LGDLRGQFAYVPQ

-471 SREEIERVA
+471 RQEEIERVA

-489 SRFPKGYETEVGE
+489 CRFPKGYETEVGE

-512 QRLAIARALLLE
+512 QRLSIARALLLA

-541 EQQILHALKAHKRTL
+541 EQQILQALKAHRRTL

-576 QGHVSER
+576 QGHISER

>member
-1 MTSSYRP
+1 M
-8 QPGAIALSFPV
+8 
-19 TGAGPRPAATKDIYV
+19 
-34 SVFARLG
+34 SVFLRLG
-41 WFFKE
+41 WFFKD
-46 QWQRYLV
+46 QWRRYLI

-73 WVVDGIAKG
+73 WVVDGVTRG
-82 SLDSATLTGYLAGL
+82 GLDSGILITYLAGL
-96 FGLGLLIYLLRYVWR
+96 LALGVVIYLLRYVWR

-119 RLAYVLRNRLFGHF
+119 RLAYVLRNRLFTHF

-165 EGVLTLVDSM
+165 EGVLTLVDSF

-248 ESLEDRGFAELT
+248 ESLEDKGFAELT
-260 REAGACNM
+260 RQAGERNM

-292 VAGGSALVL
+292 VAGGSALVM
-301 RDELTLGELTSF
+301 RGELTLGELTSF

-340 YSRIESLLAE
+340 YSRIETLLAE
-350 RSDIEEPVH
+350 RSDIEDPAVPQPLEAP
-359 PVALASASAFPL
+359 FPL
-371 RAVALSYQLEQRTL
+371 IMQGVEYRLGERTL
-385 LRNVEFTLQAG
+385 LTGIDVSLAAG

-417 RLANPT
+417 RLANPSSGRI
-423 AGEIRMGEVPISQLA
+423 AMGGVAIERLA

-471 SREEIERVA
+471 SREEIEKVA

-489 SRFPKGYETEVGE
+489 VRFPQGYETEVGE

-512 QRLAIARALLLE
+512 QRLAIARALLLA

-541 EQQILHALKAHKRTL
+541 EQQILQALKAHRRTL

-576 QGHVSER
+576 QGRIGER
-583 GRHGTLMAH
+583 GHHGALMTQ

-606 QDVEESL
+606 QDVEENL

>member
-1 MTSSYRP
+1 M
-8 QPGAIALSFPV
+8 
-19 TGAGPRPAATKDIYV
+19 
-34 SVFARLG
+34 SVFLRLG

-46 QWQRYLV
+46 QWRRYLI
-53 AISLLMMV
+53 AISLLALV
-61 ALLTVIP
+61 AVLTAIP
-68 PKVVG
+68 PKIVG
-73 WVVDGIAKG
+73 WVVDGIG
-82 SLDSATLTGYLAGL
+82 SGRLDQASLTTYL
-96 FGLGLLIYLLRYVWR
+96 LGLLALGITIYLLRYVWR

-119 RLAYVLRNRLFGHF
+119 RLAYVLRNRLFTHF

-165 EGVLTLVDSM
+165 EGVLTLVDSIM
-175 IVGILV
+175 VGALV
-181 LSIMCSQY
+181 LTIMCSQY

-200 LPVMAFFMNRFGT
+200 LPVMAYFMNRFGK
-213 QIYKEFKAAQGA
+213 QIYKAFKGAQGA

-248 ESLEDRGFAELT
+248 ESLEDQGFAALT
-260 REAGACNM
+260 REAGERNM

-301 RDELTLGELTSF
+301 QDELTLGQLTSF

-340 YSRIESLLAE
+340 YSRIEHLLGEHGEIREPEAPAPLVTPLPLRVQGLGYGQQGRTLLAE
-350 RSDIEEPVH
+350 ID
-359 PVALASASAFPL
+359 
-371 RAVALSYQLEQRTL
+371 
-385 LRNVEFTLQAG
+385 FTLAKG
-396 GMLGIVGRTGA
+396 AMLGIVGRTGA

-417 RLANPT
+417 RLANPG
-423 AGEIRMGEVPISQLA
+423 AGGIWMGEQATETLA
-438 LGELRSQFAYVPQ
+438 LGDLRRQFAYVPQ

-461 ANIALGRPDA
+461 ANIALGSPQA
-471 SREEIERVA
+471 SQQEIERVA

-489 SRFPKGYETEVGE
+489 VRFPKGYETEVGE

-512 QRLAIARALLLE
+512 QRIAIARALLLG

-541 EQQILHALKAHKRTL
+541 EQQILLALKGHRRTL

-570 EILVLE
+570 EILVLA
-576 QGHVSER
+576 QGRIAER
-583 GRHGTLMAH
+583 GNHQTLMAH
-592 NGWYADMVRYQRLE
+592 QGWYADMVRYQRLE

>member
-1 MTSSYRP
+1 M
-8 QPGAIALSFPV
+8 
-19 TGAGPRPAATKDIYV
+19 
-34 SVFARLG
+34 SVFLRLG

-46 QWQRYLV
+46 QWRRYLI
-53 AISLLMMV
+53 AITLLMMV
-61 ALLTVIP
+61 AILTVIP

-82 SLDSATLTGYLAGL
+82 DLDNDTLLRYLAGL

-200 LPVMAFFMNRFGT
+200 LPVMAFFMNRFGK

-248 ESLEDRGFAELT
+248 ESLEDKGFAELT
-260 REAGACNM
+260 RQAGERNM

-277 DPVIYLCIGCSYFLA
+277 DPVIYLCIGFSYFLA

-301 RDELTLGELTSF
+301 QGELTLGELTSF

-350 RSDIEEPVH
+350 RSDIEDPAQ
-359 PVALASASAFPL
+359 PQALTSAFPL
-371 RAVALSYQLEQRTL
+371 CASGVGYRLEQRDL
-385 LRNVEFTLQAG
+385 LQDIDFTLQRG
-396 GMLGIVGRTGA
+396 GMLGVVGRTGA

-417 RLANPT
+417 RLANPS
-423 AGEIRMGEVPISQLA
+423 AGELTMGGVPVERLA
-438 LGELRSQFAYVPQ
+438 LGELRRQFAYVPQ

-471 SREEIERVA
+471 SQEEIERVA

-489 SRFPKGYETEVGE
+489 VRFPRGYETEVGE

-541 EQQILHALKAHKRTL
+541 EQQILHALKAHRRTL

-570 EILVLE
+570 EVLVLD

-583 GRHGTLMAH
+583 GRHGALMAH

>member
-1 MTSSYRP
+1 MTLSYRP
-8 QPGAIALSFPV
+8 LLGAIALRFPV
-19 TGAGPRPAATKDIYV
+19 TGGSLGLAATKDIYV
-34 SVFARLG
+34 SVFSRLG

-46 QWQRYLV
+46 QWRRYLI

-82 SLDSATLTGYLAGL
+82 SLDNDILMGYLAGL
-96 FGLGLLIYLLRYVWR
+96 FVLGLLIYLLRYVWR

-119 RLAYVLRNRLFGHF
+119 RLAYVLRNRLFRHF

-165 EGVLTLVDSM
+165 EGVLTLVDSI
-175 IVGILV
+175 IVGVLV

-248 ESLEDRGFAELT
+248 ESLEDKGFAELT
-260 REAGACNM
+260 RQAGACNM

-292 VAGGSALVL
+292 VAGGSVLVV

-340 YSRIESLLAE
+340 YSRIESMLAE
-350 RSDIEEPVH
+350 RSDIEDPMEPAVFVS
-359 PVALASASAFPL
+359 PFPL
-371 RAVALSYQLEQRTL
+371 QAKGVSYQLEQRTL
-385 LRNVEFTLQAG
+385 LRNIDFTLHSG

-423 AGEIRMGEVPISQLA
+423 SGELTMDAVPIAQLA
-438 LGELRSQFAYVPQ
+438 LGDLRGQFAYVPQ

-471 SREEIERVA
+471 SQEEIERVA

-489 SRFPKGYETEVGE
+489 CRFPKGYETEVGE

-512 QRLAIARALLLE
+512 QRLSIARALLLA

-541 EQQILHALKAHKRTL
+541 EQQILQALKAHRRTL

-576 QGHVSER
+576 QGHISER
-583 GRHGTLMAH
+583 GRHGILMAH

>member
-1 MTSSYRP
+1 M
-8 QPGAIALSFPV
+8 
-19 TGAGPRPAATKDIYV
+19 AATKDIYV
-34 SVFARLG
+34 SVFSRLG

-46 QWQRYLV
+46 QWRRYLI

-82 SLDSATLTGYLAGL
+82 SLDNDTLMGYLAGL
-96 FGLGLLIYLLRYVWR
+96 FVLGLLIYLLRYVWR

-119 RLAYVLRNRLFGHF
+119 RLAYVLRNRLFSHF

-165 EGVLTLVDSM
+165 EGVLTLVDSI
-175 IVGILV
+175 IVGVLV

-248 ESLEDRGFAELT
+248 ESLEDKGFAELT
-260 REAGACNM
+260 RQAGACNM

-292 VAGGSALVL
+292 VAGGSVLVV

-340 YSRIESLLAE
+340 YSRIESMLAE
-350 RSDIEEPVH
+350 RSDIEDPTEPAVFVS
-359 PVALASASAFPL
+359 PFPL
-371 RAVALSYQLEQRTL
+371 QAKGVSYQLEQRTL
-385 LRNVEFTLQAG
+385 LRNIDFTLHSG

-423 AGEIRMGEVPISQLA
+423 SGELTMGAVPIAQLA
-438 LGELRSQFAYVPQ
+438 LGDLRGQFAYVPQ

-471 SREEIERVA
+471 RQEEIERVA

-489 SRFPKGYETEVGE
+489 CRFPKGYETEVGE

-512 QRLAIARALLLE
+512 QRLSIARALLLA

-541 EQQILHALKAHKRTL
+541 EQQILQALKAHRRTL

-576 QGHVSER
+576 QGHISER
-583 GRHGTLMAH
+583 GRHGALMAH

>member
-1 MTSSYRP
+1 M
-8 QPGAIALSFPV
+8 
-19 TGAGPRPAATKDIYV
+19 
-34 SVFARLG
+34 SVFLRLG

-46 QWQRYLV
+46 QWRRYLI
-53 AISLLMMV
+53 AITLLMMV
-61 ALLTVIP
+61 AILTVIP

-82 SLDSATLTGYLAGL
+82 GLDNDTLLRYLAGL

-200 LPVMAFFMNRFGT
+200 LPVMAFFMNRFGK

-248 ESLEDRGFAELT
+248 ESLEDQGFAELT
-260 REAGACNM
+260 RQAGERNM

-350 RSDIEEPVH
+350 RSDIEDPAQ
-359 PVALASASAFPL
+359 PQALTSAFPL
-371 RAVALSYQLEQRTL
+371 SACGVGYRLEQRDL
-385 LRNVEFTLQAG
+385 LQDIDFTLQRG
-396 GMLGIVGRTGA
+396 GMLGVVGRTGA

-417 RLANPT
+417 RLANPS
-423 AGEIRMGEVPISQLA
+423 AGQLTMGSVPIERLA
-438 LGELRSQFAYVPQ
+438 LGELRRQFAYVPQ

-471 SREEIERVA
+471 SQEEIERVA

-489 SRFPKGYETEVGE
+489 VRFPKGYETEVGE

-541 EQQILHALKAHKRTL
+541 EQQILHALKAHRRTL

-570 EILVLE
+570 EVLVLD

>member
-1 MTSSYRP
+1 MTNGGP
-8 QPGAIALSFPV
+8 LGAA
-19 TGAGPRPAATKDIYV
+19 RKDVDV
-34 SVFARLG
+34 SVFLRLG

-46 QWQRYLV
+46 QWRRYLT
-53 AISLLMMV
+53 AIALLMMV

-73 WVVDGIAKG
+73 WVVDGVAKG
-82 SLDSATLTGYLAGL
+82 ELDNGTLMGYLAGL

-119 RLAYVLRNRLFGHF
+119 RLAYVLRNRLFHHF

-165 EGVLTLVDSM
+165 EGVLTLVDSF

-236 LSGVRV
+236 LSGGRV

-248 ESLEDRGFAELT
+248 ESLEDQGFAELT
-260 REAGACNM
+260 RQAGECNM

-301 RDELTLGELTSF
+301 QDKLTLGELTSF

-350 RSDIEEPVH
+350 RSDIQDPAA
-359 PVALASASAFPL
+359 PQPLTASFPL
-371 RAVALSYQLEQRTL
+371 CMKGVDYRLEQRSL
-385 LRNVEFTLQAG
+385 LQGIDFSLQQG
-396 GMLGIVGRTGA
+396 GMLGVVGRTGA

-417 RLANPT
+417 RLANPS
-423 AGEIRMGEVPISQLA
+423 AGQITMGGVPIQQLA
-438 LGELRSQFAYVPQ
+438 LADLRSQFAYVPQ

-461 ANIALGRPDA
+461 ANIALGRPEA
-471 SREEIERVA
+471 SQEEIERVA

-489 SRFPKGYETEVGE
+489 SRFPMGYATEVGE

-512 QRLAIARALLLE
+512 QRLAIARALLLP

-541 EQQILHALKAHKRTL
+541 EQQILQALKAHRRTL
-556 ILVSHRMT
+556 ILISHRMT

-576 QGHVSER
+576 QGRVSER
-583 GRHGTLMAH
+583 GRHGALMAH

>member
-1 MTSSYRP
+1 MTLSYRP
-8 QPGAIALSFPV
+8 LLGAIALRFPV
-19 TGAGPRPAATKDIYV
+19 TGGSLGLAATKDIYV
-34 SVFARLG
+34 SVFSRLG

-46 QWQRYLV
+46 QWRRYLI

-82 SLDSATLTGYLAGL
+82 SLDNDTLMGYLAGL
-96 FGLGLLIYLLRYVWR
+96 FVLGLLIYLLRYVWR

-119 RLAYVLRNRLFGHF
+119 RLAYVLRNRLFSHF

-165 EGVLTLVDSM
+165 EGVLTLVDSI
-175 IVGILV
+175 IVGVLV

-248 ESLEDRGFAELT
+248 ESLEDKGFAELT
-260 REAGACNM
+260 RQAGACNM

-292 VAGGSALVL
+292 VAGGSVLVV

-340 YSRIESLLAE
+340 YSRIESMLAE
-350 RSDIEEPVH
+350 RSDIEDPMEPAVFVS
-359 PVALASASAFPL
+359 PFPL
-371 RAVALSYQLEQRTL
+371 QAKGVSYQLEQRTL
-385 LRNVEFTLQAG
+385 LRNIDFTLHSG

-423 AGEIRMGEVPISQLA
+423 SGELTMGAVPIAQLA
-438 LGELRSQFAYVPQ
+438 LGDLRGQFAYVPQ

-471 SREEIERVA
+471 SQEEIEWVA

-489 SRFPKGYETEVGE
+489 CRFPKGYETEVGE

-512 QRLAIARALLLE
+512 QRLSIARALLLA

-541 EQQILHALKAHKRTL
+541 EQQILQALKAHRRTL

-576 QGHVSER
+576 QGHISER
-583 GRHGTLMAH
+583 GRHGVLMAH

>member
-1 MTSSYRP
+1 M
-8 QPGAIALSFPV
+8 
-19 TGAGPRPAATKDIYV
+19 
-34 SVFARLG
+34 SVFLRLG

-46 QWQRYLV
+46 QWRRYLI
-53 AISLLMMV
+53 AITLLMMV
-61 ALLTVIP
+61 AILTVIP

-82 SLDSATLTGYLAGL
+82 GLDNDTLLRYLAGL

-200 LPVMAFFMNRFGT
+200 LPVMAFFMNRFGK

-248 ESLEDRGFAELT
+248 ESLEDQGFAELT
-260 REAGACNM
+260 RQAGERNM

-301 RDELTLGELTSF
+301 QGELTLGELTSF

-350 RSDIEEPVH
+350 RSDIEDPAQ
-359 PVALASASAFPL
+359 PQALASAFPL
-371 RAVALSYQLEQRTL
+371 SACGVGYRLEQRDL
-385 LRNVEFTLQAG
+385 LQDIDFTLQRG
-396 GMLGIVGRTGA
+396 GMLGVVGRTGA

-417 RLANPT
+417 RLANPS
-423 AGEIRMGEVPISQLA
+423 AGELAMGGVPVERLA
-438 LGELRSQFAYVPQ
+438 LGELRRQFAYVPQ

-471 SREEIERVA
+471 SQEEIERVA

-489 SRFPKGYETEVGE
+489 VRFPKGYETEVGE

-524 APILVLDDA
+524 SPILVLDDA

-541 EQQILHALKAHKRTL
+541 EQQILHALKAHRRTL

-570 EILVLE
+570 EILVLD

-583 GRHGTLMAH
+583 GRHGALMAH